1 MCTKEH
7 WERCN
12 ASEAYYVANKF
23 ATELEEYAKTTGHNS
38 KSIRIRNK
46 EQIIRS
52 GLGKADAQ
60 VVWEDGPK
68 DWALEFAPEND
79 MLVSSITEDKNT
91 VSFYLT

>member
-12 ASEAYYVANKF
+12 ASEAYYAANKF
-23 ATELEEYAKTTGHNS
+23 AIELEEYAKKQGYDT

-68 DWALEFAPEND
+68 DWALEFALRCD
-79 MLVSSITEDKNT
+79 TTVSRIAEDRDT